1 MFKRRNLQPVFHRL
15 GNLIWPRTGWARALR
30 YLWHRIARLRGTP
43 HSIAAGIASGAAT
56 SFTPFIGLHFVLA
69 ALTGFL
75 TRGNFIASMIG
86 TGAGNP
92 WTFPLI
98 WVWIYH
104 LGLKMAGGDDTAVG
118 DPDFIGLFI
127 GLPAFLVKAL
137 VSFEVD
143 ADYFQTLW
151 AIWWPMLLGSIPTFL
166 MVWLATYLLLKP
178 VLAAYQTQRIAR
190 RGRRRRK
197 IRQARAR
204 IPASGELSLA
214 VKTGAQPDK
223 ELDG

>member
-1 MFKRRNLQPVFHRL
+1 MFKRRNLRPVLHRF

-43 HSIAAGIASGAAT
+43 HSIAAGIASGAAV
-56 SFTPFIGLHFVLA
+56 SFTPFIGMHFILA
-69 ALTGFL
+69 AVTGFL
-75 TRGNFIASMIG
+75 TRGNFLASMIG

-104 LGLKMAGGDDTAVG
+104 LGLKMSGGRDATAS
-118 DPDFIGLFI
+118 DPDFLGLFT
-127 GLPAFLVKAL
+127 GMFGFLVKAL
-137 VSFEVD
+137 VRFEVD
-143 ADYFQTLW
+143 TEIFQKIW
-151 AIWWPMLLGSIPTFL
+151 AVWWPMLLGSIPTFL
-166 MVWLATYLLLKP
+166 MVWLATYLVLKP

-197 IRQARAR
+197 QREARTR
-204 IPASGELSLA
+204 KPASGELSLA
-214 VKTGAQPDK
+214 VKAGTQPNK
-223 ELDG
+223 RFDG